1 MSAARLLWPT
11 EVEHPAG
18 VALVLHGG
26 RARSQ
31 QPVSRWQLAVW
42 RMRPFAS
49 AIARAGR
56 GQVAVAAL
64 QYAVRGWNGSAA
76 SPVADTRL
84 ALEQISGRHP
94 GVPIGL
100 LGHSMGGRVALHLA
114 DDERVR
120 AIAALAPWVEAG
132 DRLRWHRGLHVLVM
146 HGTRD
151 RMTSAGRS
159 RQYADGLA
167 QRGVDVTYEAVRGE
181 GHAMLREATRWHED
195 SARFLV
201 DHLTVDE
208 PRPGTP
214 DPDHPHPDHVRPD
227 HVRPGRRP
235 ADSPEA
241 AG

>member
-1 MSAARLLWPT
+1 MSAPRLLWPT
-11 EVEHPAG
+11 QVDHPTA
-18 VALVLHGG
+18 VVLVLHGG

-31 QPVSRWQLAVW
+31 RPVSRWQLAVW

-64 QYAVRGWNGSAA
+64 HYAVRGWNGSAA

-84 ALEQISGRHP
+84 ALEQISARHP

-114 DDERVR
+114 DDQRVS

-132 DRLRWHRGLHVLVM
+132 DRPRWHRGLHVLVM

-151 RMTSAGRS
+151 RMTSAARS
-159 RQYADGLA
+159 RQYADALA
-167 QRGVDVTYEAVRGE
+167 QRGVDVTYEPVQGE

-195 SARFLV
+195 SARFLIE
-201 DHLTVDE
+201 HLKVDE
-208 PRPGTP
+208 PQL
-214 DPDHPHPDHVRPD
+214 DHPQAT
-227 HVRPGRRP
+227 G
-235 ADSPEA
+235 
-241 AG
+241 